1 MREPRYTV
9 EVIVA
14 KLREAEFLLA
24 KGQTL
29 AEVVRESGA
38 VQRNR
43 AKEPAAL
50 QGRRHSRLISW
61 WQ

>member
-29 AEVVRESGA
+29 AEVVRELGVSDA
-38 VQRNR
+38 TWYKWR
-43 AKEPAAL
+43 KEYSVL
-50 QGRRHSRLISW
+50 QVHQARRW
-61 WQ
+61 

>member
-29 AEVVRESGA
+29 AEVVRELGVSDA
-38 VQRNR
+38 T
-43 AKEPAAL
+43 
-50 QGRRHSRLISW
+50 
-61 WQ
+61 